1 MFGVPMRVKVIL
13 ASFAIA
19 MALLACPVENAN
31 AAEATG
37 DEPKA
42 VVTTA
47 SSGENGTEGGLTLEV
62 DGPDGAETPDRADEQ
77 GAGRDHGL
85 RGGHGG
91 REGRGAP

>member
-1 MFGVPMRVKVIL
+1 MRVKVIL

-37 DEPKA
+37 DESKA

-47 SSGENGTEGGLTLEV
+47 SSGENSTGGGLTLEV
-62 DGPDGAETPDRADEQ
+62 DGLTGPRSPTAPTSRGRA
-77 GAGRDHGL
+77 
-85 RGGHGG
+85 
-91 REGRGAP
+91 